1 MVLAGFTKEYRDL
14 ESYHPYSPTITSSA
28 MPPQAQSAND
38 HHHHQPAVPV
48 GVVTASSRSRAPTTT
63 SNISRTESANEEDI
77 ETKVK
82 CVLIGDGAV
91 GKTSLVVSYTTNGYP
106 LQYVPTAFDNYS
118 VVVRVDRNPIKI
130 QICDTA
136 GQDDFDSLRPLC
148 YPQTDVFLLCFSV
161 VSPTSFHNTLEKWL
175 PEVRR
180 HNPKTPIILVGTQCD
195 LRTDVNVL
203 IDLAKYHE
211 RPITE
216 EEAIY
221 RAERINAVSYVE
233 CSALTQH
240 NLKDV
245 FDTVILTALQFTG
258 PPKGKSKNS
267 SKSKK
272 PKSIKPT
279 KVKKDKPLP
288 SKPKSSIWK
297 KLCCIV

>member
-1 MVLAGFTKEYRDL
+1 M
-14 ESYHPYSPTITSSA
+14 
-28 MPPQAQSAND
+28 
-38 HHHHQPAVPV
+38 
-48 GVVTASSRSRAPTTT
+48 
-63 SNISRTESANEEDI
+63 
-77 ETKVK
+77 
-82 CVLIGDGAV
+82 
-91 GKTSLVVSYTTNGYP
+91 
-106 LQYVPTAFDNYS
+106 
-118 VVVRVDRNPIKI
+118 
-130 QICDTA
+130 
-136 GQDDFDSLRPLC
+136 
-148 YPQTDVFLLCFSV
+148 
-161 VSPTSFHNTLEKWL
+161 

>member
-1 MVLAGFTKEYRDL
+1 MVLTGFTKEYRDL
-14 ESYHPYSPTITSSA
+14 ETFQPYNPTASSA
-28 MPPQAQSAND
+28 IMPPQAQSSTA
-38 HHHHQPAVPV
+38 HHHHRDHHSTTVPV
-48 GVVTASSRSRAPTTT
+48 GMGSPKARGPTTT
-63 SNISRTESANEEDI
+63 SNIFRTDSANEEDI
-77 ETKVK
+77 DTKVK

-118 VVVRVDRNPIKI
+118 VVVRVDRKPIKI

-161 VSPTSFHNTLEKWL
+161 VSPTSFHNILEKWL

-203 IDLAKYHE
+203 IDLAKYQE

-221 RAERINAVSYVE
+221 RAQRINAVSYVE

-258 PPKGKSKNS
+258 PPKGKGS
-267 SKSKK
+267 SKSKGSKAKSSKAKKEK
-272 PKSIKPT
+272 P
-279 KVKKDKPLP
+279 VP
-288 SKPKSSIWK
+288 SQPKSSIWK